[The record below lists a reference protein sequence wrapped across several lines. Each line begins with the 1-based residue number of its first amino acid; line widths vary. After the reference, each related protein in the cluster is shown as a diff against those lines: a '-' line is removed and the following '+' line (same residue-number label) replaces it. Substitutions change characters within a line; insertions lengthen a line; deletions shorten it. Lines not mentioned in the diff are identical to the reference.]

1 MAARFLN
8 YINGT
13 WCRSSSGEIFPDI
26 NPANTNEIL
35 GEFQQSSQKD
45 MQEAI
50 DAAKAA
56 YPKWRLMPPAE
67 RAEILNK
74 ALTLMSKREDELAKI
89 LTLENGKTLK
99 ESHAEIR
106 AAYKEMEY
114 QIAEGIRLCG
124 QTMPSEKDGVFCY
137 SIRQPLG
144 VVAILTPW
152 NFPFNV
158 VSRKGIPALM
168 AGNTVIFKPA
178 SFTPWT
184 GLKYTEL
191 LADAGIP
198 AGVFNFVTGRG
209 EEVGDVIVRSRDI
222 RAVSFTG
229 STQVGRKIEKAVVAH
244 GGKAQ
249 LEMGGKNAAII
260 LEDADLDEAVS
271 SVLLGA
277 YSCAG
282 QWCTSTSRAIVMES
296 VAEEFTTRLM
306 EGIEKMV
313 IGNGMDPRVTMGPVA
328 GPVQL
333 KTVLDYI
340 EIGKKEGARLLVGG
354 ERYTTNGCDKGT
366 FVAPTVFA
374 EVKPAM
380 RIAQEE
386 IFGPVLSLMPVGS
399 LEEAIEISNKVGYGL
414 CSSIFTNDL
423 RRAMTFIEKTEVGL
437 THVNMPTAYK
447 EAQLEFGGSKDS
459 GAGLAEA
466 GHAGI
471 EFFTEHKVVYI
482 KYR

>member
-1 MAARFLN
+1 MAIRFFN
-8 YINGT
+8 YINGA
-13 WCRSSSGEIFPDI
+13 WCKSLSGEIFFDI
-26 NPANTNEIL
+26 NPANTDEVL
-35 GEFQQSSQKD
+35 AEFQQSNQGD
-45 MQEAI
+45 MQVAI
-50 DAAKAA
+50 DAAKTA
-56 YPKWRLMPPAE
+56 YPKWRSMPPAA

-74 ALTLMSKREDELAKI
+74 ALALMSKRKDELAKI

-99 ESHAEIR
+99 ESYAEIE
-106 AAYKEMEY
+106 AAYREMEY
-114 QIAEGIRLCG
+114 QIAEGYRLCG
-124 QTMPSEKDGVFCY
+124 HTMPSQKSGVFCY

-144 VVAILTPW
+144 VIAVLTPW

-158 VSRKGIPALM
+158 VSRKAIPALM

-178 SFTPWT
+178 SFTPWA

-191 LADAGIP
+191 LTDAGIP
-198 AGVFNFVTGRG
+198 AGVFNLITGRG
-209 EEVGDVIVRSRDI
+209 EEVGDVIVRSKDI

-229 STQVGRKIEKAVVAH
+229 STNVGRKIEGAVVAH

-249 LEMGGKNAAII
+249 LEMGGKNAVII
-260 LEDADLDEAVS
+260 LEDANLDEAVS
-271 SVLLGA
+271 AVLLGA

-282 QWCTSTSRAIVMES
+282 QWCTSTSRVILMKS
-296 VAEEFTTRLM
+296 VAEKFTARLL
-306 EGIEKMV
+306 EGIKKMV
-313 IGNGMDPRVTMGPVA
+313 IGNGMEPRTTMGPVA

-340 EIGKKEGARLLVGG
+340 EIGKKESARLLAGG
-354 ERYTTNGCDKGT
+354 GRYTADGCDKGT

-374 EVKPAM
+374 EVKPSM

-386 IFGPVLSLMPVGS
+386 IFGPVLSLMQVES
-399 LEEAIEISNKVGYGL
+399 MDEAIEISNSIDYGL

-423 RRAMTFIEKTEVGL
+423 SRSMMFIEKTEVGL
-437 THVNMPTAYK
+437 THVNLPTAYK
-447 EAQLEFGGSKDS
+447 EAQLEFGGIKDS

-471 EFFTEHKVVYI
+471 EFFSEHKVVYI
-482 KYR
+482 KV